1 MSSPERVA
9 SRHPSSQQAAAPA
22 ARTGTRRLTI
32 ARAMSEAIAQ
42 AMAEDDAVFVMGED
56 IGKLGGVFGTTQG
69 LLERFGPERVRD
81 TPISETA
88 FIGAAVG
95 AAACGMRPIVELM
108 FVDFFGVCMD
118 AIYNLA
124 AKQCYF
130 SGGQVRCPMVLM
142 TSVGG
147 GYGDAGQHSQ
157 TLYSTFAHL
166 PGLKVVIP
174 SNAYDAKGLMTAA
187 IRDPNP
193 VIFMFHKSLQ
203 GMGWLGTV
211 PGSVVHVPETP
222 YEVPLGTAD
231 IVRRGRDV
239 TFVGLGPTVHHG
251 VEAAERLAG
260 EGIEVEVID
269 ARSLAPLD
277 RGTIRHSVRHTAR
290 LVVADDDYRSF
301 GVGAE
306 IIASVVESDGITLA
320 APPRRVAHPD
330 VPVPFSPALEHP
342 LLPGVEPIVDALRT
356 AVKGRA

>member
-1 MSSPERVA
+1 MSSPE
-9 SRHPSSQQAAAPA
+9 PA
-22 ARTGTRRLTI
+22 NRRLTI
-32 ARAMSEAIAQ
+32 AKAMSEAIGQEMSA
-42 AMAEDDAVFVMGED
+42 DPSVLVMGED
-56 IGKLGGVFGTTQG
+56 IGKLGGVFGTTTG
-69 LLERFGPERVRD
+69 LLDRFGPERVRD

-95 AAACGMRPIVELM
+95 LAAAGMKPVVELM

-130 SGGQVRCPMVLM
+130 SGGQVTCPMVLM

-157 TLYSTFAHL
+157 SLYATFGHL

-174 SNAYDAKGLMTAA
+174 SNAHDAKGLMLAA

-193 VIFMFHKSLQ
+193 VIFMYHKALQ

-211 PGSVVHVPETP
+211 KRSINDVPDEP
-222 YEVPLGTAD
+222 YVLPIGTAS
-231 IVRRGRDV
+231 IVRQGRDV
-239 TFVGLGPTVHHG
+239 SIVGLGLSVHQALD
-251 VEAAERLAG
+251 AAETLA
-260 EGIEVEVID
+260 ERGIEAEVID
-269 ARSLAPLD
+269 LISIAPLD
-277 RGTIRHSVRHTAR
+277 RAAVRASAAR
-290 LVVADDDYRSF
+290 TRRLLVVDDDYLSY

-306 IIASVVESDGITLA
+306 VIASVCEDRSIRLK

-330 VPVPFSPALEHP
+330 IPVPFTPVMEHHV
-342 LLPGVEPIVDALRT
+342 LPSTEKLVEAVVDMMER
-356 AVKGRA
+356 GE